1 MNKFKNLIYY
11 GISRFFNLSPNNISG
26 IPALLYHR
34 VGTEEDCKLSSISYV
49 SIDNFEL
56 QLDYL
61 VGQKYYF
68 ATLDE
73 VVKYVKAEIT
83 LPEKTIAITFDDGFQ
98 DNNRYAFPVLKQRG
112 INATIFINTGF
123 IGKRLSLDEAFG
135 VRSTAPNRKDVFHQ
149 FLSWDEIIEM
159 SNNGIDFEPHTH
171 THVDLTAI
179 KESEIE
185 REIKL
190 SKDIIEERLNKMVKH
205 FSYPYGEYNE
215 KVCDVVRKMGF
226 ESTWAVRP
234 YNVKP
239 KMDLYTLPRK
249 GSGNV
254 SLERFKIIISDYAK
268 WFFFAK
274 ELCGRK

>member
-1 MNKFKNLIYY
+1 M
-11 GISRFFNLSPNNISG
+11 
-26 IPALLYHR
+26 
-34 VGTEEDCKLSSISYV
+34 
-49 SIDNFEL
+49 

-61 VGQKYYF
+61 IEQRYYF

-83 LPEKTIAITFDDGFQ
+83 LPKRTVAITFDDGFQ
-98 DNNRYAFPVLKQRG
+98 DNYKYAFPVLKKRG
-112 INATIFINTGF
+112 IKAAIFINTGF
-123 IGKRLSLDEAFG
+123 IGEKLSANKAFG
-135 VRSTAPNRKDVFHQ
+135 ITAPQGKDVFCQ

-171 THVDLTAI
+171 THVNLAAI
-179 KESEIE
+179 TESEIE

-205 FSYPYGEYNE
+205 FSYPYGKYNE
-215 KVCDVVRKMGF
+215 KVYDVVRKMGF
-226 ESTWAVRP
+226 ESIWAVRP

-249 GSGNV
+249 GSGNI
-254 SLERFKIIISDYAK
+254 SLERFKILISDYEK
-268 WFFFAK
+268 CLFFTK
-274 ELCGRK
+274 ELYGRK

>member
-1 MNKFKNLIYY
+1 MSKFRNLIYY
-11 GISRFFNLSPNNISG
+11 GISRFFNLLPDNISG
-26 IPALLYHR
+26 IPVLLYHR
-34 VGTEEDCKLSSISYV
+34 VGTEEDCKLSPVACI

-61 VGQKYYF
+61 VKQGYYF

-83 LPEKTIAITFDDGFQ
+83 LPKKTTVITFDDGFQ
-98 DNNRYAFPVLKQRG
+98 DNHRYAFPALKERG
-112 INATIFINTGF
+112 INATIFINAGF
-123 IGKRLSLDEAFG
+123 IGGKLSADEAG
-135 VRSTAPNRKDVFHQ
+135 VTPPYRKDAFCW

-171 THVDLTAI
+171 THVHLTAI
-179 KESEIE
+179 AESEME

-190 SKDIIEERLNKMVKH
+190 SKDIIEERLNKTVKH
-205 FSYPYGEYNE
+205 FCYPYGEYNE

-226 ESTWAVRP
+226 ESAWAVRP

-254 SLERFKIIISDYAK
+254 SLERFKITISDYEK
-268 WFFFAK
+268 CLFFAK
-274 ELCGRK
+274 GLCGRK

>member
-1 MNKFKNLIYY
+1 MNKFRNLIYY
-11 GISRFFNLSPNNISG
+11 GISRFFNLLPNNISG
-26 IPALLYHR
+26 VPILFYHR
-34 VGTEEDCKLSSISYV
+34 VGTEEDCKLPITCI

-61 VGQKYYF
+61 VEQGYYF

-98 DNNRYAFPVLKQRG
+98 DNNRYAFPVLKKRG
-112 INATIFINTGF
+112 IKATIFINTGF
-123 IGKRLSLDEAFG
+123 IGKRLSVDEAFG
-135 VRSTAPNRKDVFHQ
+135 ALAPLRKDVFHQ

-226 ESTWAVRP
+226 ESAWAVRP

-249 GSGNV
+249 GSGNM

-268 WFFFAK
+268 WFSFVK

>member
-1 MNKFKNLIYY
+1 
-11 GISRFFNLSPNNISG
+11 
-26 IPALLYHR
+26 
-34 VGTEEDCKLSSISYV
+34 
-49 SIDNFEL
+49 L

-61 VGQKYYF
+61 VEQRYYF

-98 DNNRYAFPVLKQRG
+98 DNNRYAFPVLKKRG
-112 INATIFINTGF
+112 IKATIFINTGF
-123 IGKRLSLDEAFG
+123 IGKRLSVDEAFG
-135 VRSTAPNRKDVFHQ
+135 AIAPHRKDVFHQ

-171 THVDLTAI
+171 THAYLTAI
-179 KESEIE
+179 TESEME

-190 SKDIIEERLNKMVKH
+190 SKDIIEERLNKMAKH
-205 FSYPYGEYNE
+205 FSYPYGKYNE

-249 GSGNV
+249 GSGNMP
-254 SLERFKIIISDYAK
+254 LERFKTIISDYAK
-268 WFFFAK
+268 WFFFVK
-274 ELCGRK
+274 KLCGRK